1 MLHALDSINVA
12 SHIIDEASS
21 SCAIAALVVHL
32 VCFTIID
39 GLKLIHTLQFKCCR
53 RFCRGYRDAER
64 VIIISNSFTIII
76 FR

>member
-1 MLHALDSINVA
+1 MLHALDRINVA

-21 SCAIAALVVHL
+21 SYAIAALVVHL

-39 GLKLIHTLQFKCCR
+39 GLKLIHT
-53 RFCRGYRDAER
+53 FCLVLDAER
-64 VIIISNSFTIII
+64 VIIISNSITIII